1 MIRLVELK
9 NWRAYEDTAIDLSSK
24 VVFFVAPNGVGK
36 SSLMEAVRW
45 CLLNQPLARHAKSAV
60 RLGASSATVTVEIA
74 FAESGQTLLVE
85 RSLTPAGKVTFSA
98 SLEGSAIREGQY
110 MEILADQW
118 NADPGLIDR
127 LMFTDPQLPIAKSAF
142 PVRDH
147 LAAILGVKPLLN
159 AVEHLQA
166 ARKSVT
172 DQVAEHRRRVG
183 DAEAAVASNQTMES
197 TTTASLNTVIDQQ
210 QKLADEIKQAEAGAR
225 LARQWET
232 FREEVAAHNEVA
244 AEILAELGEVIELD
258 DSAPQET
265 LSAAHD
271 EASAQLAEARQAK
284 TELEINRAKST
295 SASDLLAGP
304 STTCPTCLRPL
315 SEHERLTA
323 LAQHSDTIANA
334 DGGEEE
340 AAETEITAQDRLN
353 VLATF
358 MSRLSALHAP
368 PPPTEPDPGPEAE
381 AFLIA
386 LRDQERA
393 LAEAGGRF
401 RGILSA
407 ESNRAKS
414 DRRLAQSRAALRAAA
429 REEQLLSTT
438 IEAFNNLADKTLRDR
453 IDPLIEELAGRWKL
467 LFGTDGLNLE
477 PSGELT
483 VNSAD
488 GILRISD
495 LSGGERATA
504 VLVARLLVTASTTQI
519 PTVWFDEPLEHLDP
533 RRRSAVARTLVR
545 AGQTDTIEQLIVTTY
560 EDRLARQLAAADPD
574 NVRVVHSDIRTRD

>member
-1 MIRLVELK
+1 MIRLVDLK

-45 CLLNQPLARHAKSAV
+45 CLLNVPLPRQAKSAV
-60 RLGASSATVTVEIA
+60 RLGASSARVKVEIA
-74 FAESGQTLLVE
+74 LADAGQSLLVE

-98 SLEGSAIREGQY
+98 SLDGEAIQESQY
-110 MEILADQW
+110 MRILADQW
-118 NADPGLIDR
+118 KADLGLIDR
-127 LMFTDPQLPIAKSAF
+127 LMFTDPKLPLSKSAI

-147 LAAILGVKPLLN
+147 LAAILGVKPLLD

-166 ARKSVT
+166 ARKKVT
-172 DQVAEHRRRVG
+172 DRVAEHRRRVG
-183 DAEAAVASNQTMES
+183 DAETAVVSNQATASS
-197 TTTASLNTVIDQQ
+197 TTAGLNTVIDQQ
-210 QKLADEIKQAEAGAR
+210 QELAGEIKRAEAGAR
-225 LARQWET
+225 LARQWEI
-232 FREEVAAHNEVA
+232 FREGTAAHNAAA
-244 AEILAELGEVIELD
+244 AEILAELGEVIAID
-258 DSAPQET
+258 DSAPEET
-265 LSAAHD
+265 LSAAHE
-271 EASAQLAEARQAK
+271 EATAQLAEARQAK
-284 TELEINRAKST
+284 TKSEISRARSAR
-295 SASDLLAGP
+295 ASDLLAEP

-315 SEHERLTA
+315 SEHERRSA
-323 LAQHSDTIANA
+323 LAHHHGSIEGA
-334 DGGEEE
+334 DGDERH
-340 AAETEITAQDRLN
+340 AAEAESTAQDRLN
-353 VLATF
+353 ILGSF

-368 PPPTEPDPGPEAE
+368 SPPAEPDPGPEAE
-381 AFLIA
+381 ALLTS

-393 LAEAGGRF
+393 LTEAGGRL
-401 RGILSA
+401 RGLLAA
-407 ESNRAKS
+407 ETNRANS
-414 DRRLAQSRAALRAAA
+414 DTRLAQSRAALQATA

-467 LFGTDGLNLE
+467 LFGTDGLTLE

-483 VNSAD
+483 VNSA
-488 GILRISD
+488 GGTLRISD

-504 VLVARLLVTASTTQI
+504 VLVARLLVTASITQI

-545 AGQTDTIEQLIVTTY
+545 AGQTATIEQLIVTTY

-574 NVRVVHSDIRTRD
+574 NVRVVHSDIRKHD